1 MVVGLKPVLLA
12 LLAAV
17 LLHVLGLAGV
27 GSQLRTASALTPARD
42 PLFTRTIEAAS
53 PAAEPAAPTPAEPPP
68 AKAAVASPAAAP
80 SLPLASE
87 TVAQAPPPEPGP
99 PPPPPV
105 PQPAPTPP
113 PAPEPSI
120 VQATVTAPLVSP
132 SQVLTAQPAGQTDT
146 LLITGEWPADTRV
159 SYKLAGFFQGELHG
173 SGQVQW
179 TREGPAG
186 ERYQVRVIVDAG
198 LVDMTMTSQGKVS
211 PQGLLPEVYEEVTRR
226 VLAKPRVRTLQLEAQ
241 ELVLDDKRRVPRPAK
256 EPNAVQDTVSQFID
270 LGHRLQQGRGKLA
283 EGEVIRIWLGRP
295 GGLDEWIYDVGPEE
309 SVTLPRIGSVRVHAL
324 KPRPLAN
331 PRGTITLSMWLAPSL
346 QYLPAKIRIQLNAE
360 AYVELL
366 ADRLQQR

>member
-1 MVVGLKPVLLA
+1 
-12 LLAAV
+12 
-17 LLHVLGLAGV
+17 
-27 GSQLRTASALTPARD
+27 
-42 PLFTRTIEAAS
+42 
-53 PAAEPAAPTPAEPPP
+53 
-68 AKAAVASPAAAP
+68 
-80 SLPLASE
+80 
-87 TVAQAPPPEPGP
+87 
-99 PPPPPV
+99 
-105 PQPAPTPP
+105 
-113 PAPEPSI
+113 
-120 VQATVTAPLVSP
+120 
-132 SQVLTAQPAGQTDT
+132 
-146 LLITGEWPADTRV
+146 
-159 SYKLAGFFQGELHG
+159 
-173 SGQVQW
+173 VQW
-179 TREGPAG
+179 TREGQAG

-241 ELVLDDKRRVPRPAK
+241 ELVLDDKRRIPRPAR
-256 EPNAVQDTVSQFID
+256 EANAVQDTVSQFID

-309 SVTLPRIGSVRVHAL
+309 SVTLPRIGPVRVHAL

-331 PRGTITLSMWLAPSL
+331 PRGTITMSMWLAPSL